1 MDLIW
6 KTPMTRSG
14 QERLCRE
21 VDTRTAGDLTWF
33 SFGRSILGEPL
44 LCAKRGQGKPTVLFV
59 GVHHGMEH
67 LTGNLLY
74 AFLAAE
80 ASPLGTCYVVPCL
93 NPDGAALELGGW
105 DAASPLAERQL
116 RMNGGSRDFSRWQ
129 ANARGVDLNHNYP
142 AGFDAYRAVERALG
156 IEGGAPTRYSGE
168 YPLSEPET
176 QALMGLIDILAP
188 DAVLTLHT
196 QGRELFW
203 GAAPP
208 RRTRLWGQLLARRVG
223 YCIGAPT
230 GAAAYGGLTDTLA
243 EREIPALTVECGLG
257 VNPLPS
263 YLLPTLW
270 QEVSP
275 LLIHAADCLEY
286 VNKL

>member
-1 MDLIW
+1 MDLFW
-6 KTPMTRSG
+6 QTQMTRRG
-14 QERLCRE
+14 QERLRRE
-21 VDTRTAGDLTWF
+21 VGTRTKDTTWF
-33 SFGRSILGEPL
+33 PFGKSILGEPL
-44 LCAKRGQGKPTVLFV
+44 LCARRGQGSPTMLFV

-74 AFLAAE
+74 AFLA
-80 ASPLGTCYVVPCL
+80 SDRLPPGTYYVVPCL
-93 NPDGAALELGGW
+93 NPDGAALALGGW
-105 DAASPLAERQL
+105 DPASLLADRQL

-142 AGFDAYRAVERALG
+142 AGFAAYRTVERALG

-203 GAAPP
+203 GAEPP
-208 RRTRLWGQLLARRVG
+208 RRTRLWGRLLARRVG
-223 YCIGAPT
+223 YRIGAPT

-243 EREIPALTVECGLG
+243 EREIPALTVECGSG
-257 VNPLPS
+257 VNPLPFQS
-263 YLLPTLW
+263 LPVLW
-270 QEVSP
+270 QEVAP
-275 LLIHAADCLEY
+275 LLMHAAGCLEY